1 MRCKRLLSFILS
13 VLLILS
19 VVPMGLF
26 SITASA
32 DGGRTGDCFWQ
43 FSGTVLT
50 ISGNGKMAE
59 YSSRS
64 APWESLKKDITRVV
78 IEDGVTYIGNRA
90 FEHCSALTSI
100 TLADSVKS
108 IGFDAFVGCA
118 FTNITIPDS
127 VTEIGRDAFAACT
140 SIKKVCITDIAAWC
154 SISFRNGNANP
165 LSYAHNLYLN
175 GKLLTDIV
183 IPEGVVSIGWNAF
196 NGGNGLKSIAIPN
209 TVKSIGGFAFANCYN
224 LTSIKMPSWIAS
236 LGDGAFYG
244 CTSLTSIKIPAG
256 VTSIGSYTFSN
267 CFRLESISLGSG
279 ITSIPTGTFGD
290 SSSIK
295 KIYIPKSVKKIYH
308 NAFSSVNSIEDIYY
322 EGTESEWQS
331 VAIQHS
337 NGSLTKARLHYN
349 CLSLPCMSHSYFSNY
364 EKVNDSTHKR
374 VCAACG
380 YEETA
385 GHTWNG
391 GTVTKQATC
400 KESGTKHFTC
410 TACSAE
416 KDETIAKT
424 NSHSWG
430 GYKVTKNPTCTAAGE
445 EKRSCSRC
453 GHEETKVINALRHS
467 FSHPTVTK
475 EPTCTETGIETGKC
489 SRCGQ
494 TTSNTI
500 KAKGHKFGAWADT
513 KPATCTEG
521 GTKERK
527 CSACGAAETK
537 TTDALG
543 HDFENPTIV
552 KAATISE
559 TGLKEGKCKRCGQT
573 TSEVIPCSATDEAT
587 GTLFEASE
595 GVFAAGTQLTVE
607 EIKTDNP
614 TFDSAKNILKD
625 ISGEFKLYNIAATLG
640 GAETTPNGEVKTSFN
655 IPDGYGKDIALYL
668 IKADGTSEKIDCDI
682 SEDGKTL
689 TAKLTAL
696 GDYAIC
702 KLGDGEKA
710 DADNASD
717 SIAEKTK
724 GNTALYII
732 IAAAIII
739 IAGGI
744 TAFVFIKK
752 KKK

>member
-1 MRCKRLLSFILS
+1 MKKILS
-13 VLLILS
+13 LIAILCLMLS
-19 VVPMGLF
+19 IAAP
-26 SITASA
+26 ASA
-32 DGGRTGDCFWQ
+32 AGVSVSLSGNAAVTAGGSVTYTVNLSGAQKCTGG
-43 FSGTVLT
+43 SVAITVGEKLEV
-50 ISGNGKMAE
+50 ISGEFFKSGSTLDNFDIAKKKGAIAFKDNVDLNGGFFKFTVKAKE
-59 YSSRS
+59 AAKEEQTVS
-64 APWESLKKDITRVV
+64 
-78 IEDGVTYIGNRA
+78 VTV
-90 FEHCSALTSI
+90 
-100 TLADSVKS
+100 TLAD
-108 IGFDAFVGCA
+108 G
-118 FTNITIPDS
+118 
-127 VTEIGRDAFAACT
+127 T
-140 SIKKVCITDIAAWC
+140 S
-154 SISFRNGNANP
+154 
-165 LSYAHNLYLN
+165 
-175 GKLLTDIV
+175 
-183 IPEGVVSIGWNAF
+183 
-196 NGGNGLKSIAIPN
+196 
-209 TVKSIGGFAFANCYN
+209 
-224 LTSIKMPSWIAS
+224 
-236 LGDGAFYG
+236 
-244 CTSLTSIKIPAG
+244 
-256 VTSIGSYTFSN
+256 
-267 CFRLESISLGSG
+267 GSG
-279 ITSIPTGTFGD
+279 SKAVKITCASHTFGA
-290 SSSIK
+290 
-295 KIYIPKSVKKIYH
+295 YTNV
-308 NAFSSVNSIEDIYY
+308 NA
-322 EGTESEWQS
+322 
-331 VAIQHS
+331 
-337 NGSLTKARLHYN
+337 
-349 CLSLPCMSHSYFSNY
+349 
-364 EKVNDSTHKR
+364 STHKR
-374 VCAACG
+374 VCSACG

-391 GTVTKQATC
+391 GTITKQASC

-430 GYKVTKNPTCTAAGE
+430 GYKVTQNPGCTTPGTQTRTCSVCGKNETQQISATGHSMGAWTQSKAPTCTATGE
-445 EKRSCSRC
+445 EKRSCSKC
-453 GHEETKVINALRHS
+453 GHAETKAINALGHS

-494 TTSNTI
+494 TTTNTI

-537 TTDALG
+537 ATEALG

-559 TGLKEGKCKRCGQT
+559 TGLKEGKCKRCGET
-573 TSEVIPCSATDEAT
+573 TSEVIPCSAQDEAT
-587 GTLFEASE
+587 GTLFEANE

-640 GAETTPNGEVKTSFN
+640 GTEAAPNGEVKARFN

-668 IKADGTSEKIDCDI
+668 IKADGTSEKVDCEI

-702 KLGDGEKA
+702 KLGDGEKT

-732 IAAAIII
+732 IVAAIII
-739 IAGGI
+739 IAGG
-744 TAFVFIKK
+744 TAAFIIIRKK
-752 KKK
+752 KKG